1 MIKNMKALF
10 FSMVFSIFVIGYL
23 VGFGLLERCS
33 IVGLTIFFCI
43 FIKNIRKIS
52 FMQFCTGVGGLIVGI
67 LLCSHFLFFFEYKDE
82 SRKES
87 IYAEENENTAVL
99 LVYEGEPERYDLPI
113 HLKNMN
119 RNDSLKEK
127 IFLPMRLYQY
137 KRIYENI
144 GISKYKDISR
154 RIGQKLSNHLDHG
167 YDIYI
172 SYLNDQPYYKDVI
185 CEKVL
190 RQKYK
195 KMIIAPIFLTESL
208 NYQYVVHQLE
218 MENLY
223 TSKKS
228 LKFMTPLWDGEKITK
243 AIVKE
248 VCKENEDKKDIG
260 IILMGNMKGEGVM
273 SKAVNQERKF
283 MENIK
288 KELIKNGFEERKIK
302 FTEQIFKEEAIN
314 KNLGELQEYGIG
326 KILLVGI
333 DDVLDKI
340 ENQYRIEKLIK
351 KMKGIENLDIKYM
364 KGWGEKDLIIEELE
378 YRMRLMNVEKW
389 N

>member
-1 MIKNMKALF
+1 MIKNMKTLF
-10 FSMVFSIFVIGYL
+10 FSIVFSIFGIGYL
-23 VGFGLLERCS
+23 VGFGLLERYS
-33 IVGLTIFFCI
+33 IVGLTIVFCI
-43 FIKNIRKIS
+43 FIREIRKIS
-52 FMQFCTGVGGLIVGI
+52 FMQFCIGIGGMIVGI

-113 HLKNMN
+113 HLKNIN
-119 RNDSLKEK
+119 TSNSIKEK
-127 IFLPMRLYQY
+127 IFLPIRLYQY
-137 KRIYENI
+137 KRVYENI

-154 RIGQKLSNHLDHG
+154 RIGQKLSTHLDHG

-195 KMIIAPIFLTESL
+195 KMIIAPILLTESL
-208 NYQYVVHQLE
+208 NYQYVVHELE

-223 TSKKS
+223 MNKNS
-228 LKFMTPLWDGEKITK
+228 LKFMKPLWDGEKITK

-248 VCKENEDKKDIG
+248 ACRENEDKKDMG
-260 IILMGNMKGEGVM
+260 IVLMGNMKGEGVR

-283 MENIK
+283 VENIK
-288 KELIKNGFEERKIK
+288 KELMKNGFEERKIK
-302 FTEQIFKEEAIN
+302 FTGQSFKEEELN
-314 KNLGELQEYGIG
+314 KNLGELQEYGVG
-326 KILLVGI
+326 KILLVEI

-351 KMKGIENLDIKYM
+351 KMKGVENLDIRYM
-364 KGWGEKDLIIEELE
+364 AGWGEKDLIIEELE
-378 YRMRLMNVEKW
+378 YRIRLMNVEKW